1 MSETTHNQ
9 NSTAANPEALS
20 STDNGGAE
28 EESLQPSA
36 AELDDTPPC
45 PSLAPPWMATFS
57 DLGTLLM
64 AFFVLILA
72 RSVVDSPRMETV
84 MGSVALAF
92 GVERKVP
99 TLVIPMGE
107 TLLETQYTPAESE
120 RTIDSDATQKSKDT
134 TQEFIK
140 QMTERGS
147 AVSNIQGDYV
157 QVLEELEYELE
168 SGQVT
173 VTIEGEKIIVEMTEG
188 DTGAQGKKS
197 KAKGGVTQDTIEI
210 AKKLED
216 LRTFATSE
224 IVLKREKNWEPRGKE
239 IVNRSSIEEIREALN
254 DEIDEGIAEIE
265 KEGDSVLI
273 RLTKADS
280 FISGQARLSRSFED
294 TLFRVGNALADTR
307 GVLRIEGHTDNQM
320 VGFSRTFKSNF
331 DLSAARAASVAD
343 FLVGETSL
351 QNGRLTI
358 SGLADTKPIGDNETA
373 LGRAKNRRIEIYLD
387 E

>member
-1 MSETTHNQ
+1 MGEATTADLNES
-9 NSTAANPEALS
+9 NLGSDKVDDDDFEPAPPEVS
-20 STDNGGAE
+20 GEDG
-28 EESLQPSA
+28 
-36 AELDDTPPC
+36 C
-45 PSLAPPWMATFS
+45 PVLAPPWMATFS

-84 MGSVALAF
+84 AGALAMAF

-99 TLVIPMGE
+99 RLEIPMGE
-107 TLLETQYTPAESE
+107 TMLETNWTPAESE
-120 RTIDSDATQKSKDT
+120 RTIDSDATQDSKDT
-134 TQEFIK
+134 TQEFLK
-140 QMTERGS
+140 QMTERGT
-147 AVSNIQGDYV
+147 AVSNVQGDYV
-157 QVLEELEYELE
+157 QVLEVLEYELE
-168 SGQVT
+168 YGQVT

-188 DTGAQGKKS
+188 DTGALGKKS
-197 KAKGGVTQDTIEI
+197 KAKGGVSQEMIEV
-210 AKKLED
+210 AKKLEE
-216 LRTFATSE
+216 LKTFATSE

-254 DEIDEGIAEIE
+254 DEIEEGIAEIE
-265 KEGDSVLI
+265 KDGDSVLI

-280 FISGQARLSRSFED
+280 FVSGQARLSSTFKS
-294 TLFRVGNALADTR
+294 TLYRVGNALAETR
-307 GVLRIEGHTDNQM
+307 GIIRIEGHTDNQM

-343 FLVGETSL
+343 FLVNESQL

-358 SGLADTKPIGDNETA
+358 TGLADSEPIADNNTA
-373 LGRAKNRRIEIYLD
+373 QGRAKNRRIELYLD

>member
-1 MSETTHNQ
+1 MSEITLNQ
-9 NSTAANPEALS
+9 NSTAAGLDTGSPTE
-20 STDNGGAE
+20 NGGAE
-28 EESLQPSA
+28 EENL
-36 AELDDTPPC
+36 ELSGPEVDNTDPC
-45 PSLAPPWMATFS
+45 PNLAPPWMATFS

-107 TLLETQYTPAESE
+107 TLLETQYTPAEAE
-120 RTIDSDATQKSKDT
+120 RTIDSDATQNSKDT

-140 QMTERGS
+140 QMTERGT

-188 DTGAQGKKS
+188 DTGASGKKS
-197 KAKGGVTQDTIEI
+197 KAKGGVTQETIEI

-224 IVLKREKNWEPRGKE
+224 IVLLREKNWEPRGKE

-254 DEIDEGIAEIE
+254 DEIEEGIAEIE

-280 FISGQARLSRSFED
+280 FVSGQARLSRSFED

-307 GVLRIEGHTDNQM
+307 GILRIEGHTDNQM

>member
-1 MSETTHNQ
+1 MGYNDNDKTNYPPPSGEG
-9 NSTAANPEALS
+9 ELS
-20 STDNGGAE
+20 DAE
-28 EESLQPSA
+28 ESHEPGA
-36 AELDDTPPC
+36 PEVAELDIC

-99 TLVIPMGE
+99 KLEIPMGE
-107 TLLETQYTPAESE
+107 TLLETMYTPAEAE
-120 RTIDSDATQKSKDT
+120 RTIDSDATQNSKDT
-134 TQEFIK
+134 TQEYIK

-188 DTGAQGKKS
+188 DTGASGKKS
-197 KAKGGVTQDTIEI
+197 KAKGGVTQETIEI

-216 LRTFATSE
+216 LRTFATSD

-265 KEGDSVLI
+265 KQGDSVLI

-280 FISGQARLSRSFED
+280 FVSGQARLSRSFED
-294 TLFRVGNALADTR
+294 TLYRVGNALSETR
-307 GVLRIEGHTDNQM
+307 GIIRIEGHTDNQM

-343 FLVGETSL
+343 FLVNETSL

-358 SGLADTKPIGDNETA
+358 SGLADTKPIGNNTTA
-373 LGRAKNRRIEIYLD
+373 IGRAQNRRIEIYLD

>member
-1 MSETTHNQ
+1 MSELTESQENLT
-9 NSTAANPEALS
+9 STFDPRDPEQEQEDLEPS
-20 STDNGGAE
+20 GAKVGD
-28 EESLQPSA
+28 
-36 AELDDTPPC
+36 LDTC

-107 TLLETQYTPAESE
+107 TLLETQYTPAEAE
-120 RTIDSDATQKSKDT
+120 RTIDSDATQNSKDT

-188 DTGAQGKKS
+188 DSGASGKKS
-197 KAKGGVTQDTIEI
+197 RAKGGVTQETIEI

-239 IVNRSSIEEIREALN
+239 IVNRSSIEEIRE
-254 DEIDEGIAEIE
+254 I
-265 KEGDSVLI
+265 
-273 RLTKADS
+273 
-280 FISGQARLSRSFED
+280 
-294 TLFRVGNALADTR
+294 
-307 GVLRIEGHTDNQM
+307 
-320 VGFSRTFKSNF
+320 
-331 DLSAARAASVAD
+331 
-343 FLVGETSL
+343 
-351 QNGRLTI
+351 
-358 SGLADTKPIGDNETA
+358 
-373 LGRAKNRRIEIYLD
+373 GRAHV
-387 E
+387 